1 VPTVFTHA
9 AVGLGLATIAPFA
22 RRPGVLYAA
31 SAAVAA
37 LPDLDVVAFAAG
49 VPSGSMWAHRGV
61 SHSPAAAALIGAL
74 AALPLARVMR
84 ASWLALAAYLAL
96 VTASHGVLDAMTN
109 GGPGIAF
116 FAPFDDARHFLPW
129 RPVEVSPL
137 GRRFFSARGVRVLL
151 SELQWV
157 WLPAGLVVALA
168 RLARPGRDRP
178 RARLE

>member
-9 AVGLGLATIAPFA
+9 AVGLGLAAIAPFP
-22 RRPGVLYAA
+22 RRPAAFYAV
-31 SAAVAA
+31 SAAVAVM
-37 LPDLDVVAFAAG
+37 PDADVVAFALGA
-49 VPSGSMWAHRGV
+49 PYGSVWAHRGV
-61 SHSPAAAALIGAL
+61 SHSLLAAVAIGAVT
-74 AALPLARVMR
+74 ALPLARVMR
-84 ASWLALAAYLAL
+84 VAWLPLAAFLALA
-96 VTASHGVLDAMTN
+96 TASHGVLDAMTN

-116 FAPFDDARHFLPW
+116 LAPFDDARHFLPW

-157 WLPAGLVVALA
+157 WLPAGLVVVLA